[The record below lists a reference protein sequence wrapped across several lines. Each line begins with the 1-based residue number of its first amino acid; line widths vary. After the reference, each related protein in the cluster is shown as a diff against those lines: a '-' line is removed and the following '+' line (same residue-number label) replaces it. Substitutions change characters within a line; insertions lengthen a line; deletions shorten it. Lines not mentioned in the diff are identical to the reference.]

1 MKLNTLL
8 FTIAVAGLSLAGCKK
23 DNKDGSVRYQLK
35 STNPGSSLAK
45 AATGTPTSARLNG
58 TLTWNSGFVNATEI
72 KFEAKTNN
80 SEIEYRS
87 IAKQRLDLF
96 SALSSLGSIT
106 IPPGTYNEVEFKIEI
121 APAGNEPALELK
133 GTYNGTPVT
142 LRVDNAFEFKAEKEG
157 VTITGNNG
165 YTAITTLNL
174 ALLTQGITDADLS
187 NATQTNGEIVIS
199 ATLNTNLFAK
209 ILDSLGECESE
220 FEDD

>member
-8 FTIAVAGLSLAGCKK
+8 FTIVAAGLSLAGCKK

-35 STNPGSSLAK
+35 STNPSSSLART
-45 AATGTPTSARLNG
+45 ATGSSASARLNG
-58 TLTWNSGFVNATEI
+58 TLTWTSGFANATRI
-72 KFEAKTNN
+72 KFEAETNN
-80 SEIEYRS
+80 REIEYKS
-87 IAKQRLDLF
+87 TAKQRLDLF
-96 SALSSLGSIT
+96 SAISSLGSIT
-106 IPPGTYNEVEFKIEI
+106 IPPGTYKEVEFKIEI

-157 VTITGNNG
+157 VTITDNNG

-187 NATQTNGEIVIS
+187 NATKTNGAIVIS
-199 ATLNTNLFAK
+199 ATSNTNLFAK
-209 ILDSLGECESE
+209 IVNSLGECESE